1 MFSFIEILF
10 VVDRSI
16 VVTAQPFY
24 KVENLDTKG
33 FQFPRALFQCG
44 DLMRDCNVGEVRID
58 DLYNLIIVVGEFLKL
73 EIKIVQPGD
82 ELRLRRI
89 ASDDNELLPEDSFDD
104 KPAAVLLRSG
114 FAEQPVE
121 AAVQLFIE
129 PERVFVT
136 RSFRLPGP
144 GWFPVQYYNRL
155 GQKKSIGADWSGL
168 ERTSE
173 PRYFTQLYL
182 AA

>member
-58 DLYNLIIVVGEFLKL
+58 DLYNLIVVVGEFLKL
-73 EIKIVQPGD
+73 EVKIVQLGD
-82 ELRLRRI
+82 ELHFRRV
-89 ASDDNELLPEDSFDD
+89 SDDYELFGDNAFDY
-104 KPAAVLLRSG
+104 KMAAVILRSG
-114 FAEQPVE
+114 LAER
-121 AAVQLFIE
+121 AVVWLQQKSA
-129 PERVFVT
+129 PEN
-136 RSFRLPGP
+136 L
-144 GWFPVQYYNRL
+144 
-155 GQKKSIGADWSGL
+155 
-168 ERTSE
+168 
-173 PRYFTQLYL
+173 
-182 AA
+182 